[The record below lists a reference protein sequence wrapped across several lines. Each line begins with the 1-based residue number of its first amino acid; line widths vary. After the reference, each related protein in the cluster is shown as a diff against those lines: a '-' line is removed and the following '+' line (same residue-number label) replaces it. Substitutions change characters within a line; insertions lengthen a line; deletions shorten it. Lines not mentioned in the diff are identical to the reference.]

1 MSKFIRIVITIV
13 ILIAMMF
20 LKGFARGLTGTATGG
35 FWGLA
40 VIIIGL
46 GAIFALW
53 EKDKK
58 TDNKKD
64 GGDETS
70 ILQK

>member
-13 ILIAMMF
+13 ILFTMTILKKIAGYM
-20 LKGFARGLTGTATGG
+20 TGTATGG

-40 VIIIGL
+40 ALIIGF

-53 EKDKK
+53 EKGKK
-58 TDNKKD
+58 TDNKKE

>member
-1 MSKFIRIVITIV
+1 MSTFIRIVITIV

-35 FWGLA
+35 FWGMA
-40 VIIIGL
+40 VMIIGL
-46 GAIFALW
+46 GAIFAMW
-53 EKDKK
+53 KKDKK
-58 TDNKKD
+58 NDHEKD
-64 GGDETS
+64 SGDETS

>member
-35 FWGLA
+35 FLGMA
-40 VIIIGL
+40 IFIIGF

-53 EKDKK
+53 EKGKK
-58 TDNKKD
+58 TDNKKE

>member
-1 MSKFIRIVITIV
+1 MTI
-13 ILIAMMF
+13 LKKIAGYM
-20 LKGFARGLTGTATGG
+20 TGTATGG

-40 VIIIGL
+40 ALIIGF

-53 EKDKK
+53 EKGKK
-58 TDNKKD
+58 TDNKKE